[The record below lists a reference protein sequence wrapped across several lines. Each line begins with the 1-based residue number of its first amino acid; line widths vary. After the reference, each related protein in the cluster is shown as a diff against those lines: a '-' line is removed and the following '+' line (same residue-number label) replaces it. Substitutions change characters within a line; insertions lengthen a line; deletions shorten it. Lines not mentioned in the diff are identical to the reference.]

1 MARVRAIAPTYA
13 PGLLTALLLAGCVA
27 GCRDAPPPPSG
38 ASLRDIVLTPDTMV
52 LRGEVP
58 RNTTLEVLLRTQGIA
73 QAAAGDVIS
82 AARTVFDPRRL
93 RAAQPYS
100 LERTLDGALR
110 AFEYE
115 IDAES
120 FLRVTAT
127 GISRALHAELVPIP
141 RTLERVVAV
150 GTIDEA
156 TPSLFQAMEA
166 TGEGAELTIA
176 LAGIFAGEIDFNSEV
191 QPGDRFTVA
200 FDKYTRPD
208 RPATYGHITAA
219 EFQNEGR
226 VIKAIRFTSADGRSG
241 YYDEQGRSLKRFF
254 LRSPL
259 KFEPRVT
266 SRFSTRRMH
275 PVLHTARAHRGV
287 DYGAPHGAPVV
298 AVSSGTVVSATS
310 DAVNGRMVRL
320 RHTSGYESYYLH
332 LSAFGAGIRRGAHV
346 DQGQSVGRV
355 GATGLATGPHLHYGL
370 KKNDAWV
377 DPLREH
383 RRMPPGEPIA
393 AAWMAAFTA
402 VRDEAA
408 AELRTAPVHRPVS
421 AVLLVDRTAGETS
434 GR

>member
-1 MARVRAIAPTYA
+1 M
-13 PGLLTALLLAGCVA
+13 
-27 GCRDAPPPPSG
+27 
-38 ASLRDIVLTPDTMV
+38 
-52 LRGEVP
+52 
-58 RNTTLEVLLRTQGIA
+58 
-73 QAAAGDVIS
+73 GDVIT

-93 RAAQPYS
+93 RAAQPFS

-110 AFEYE
+110 LFEYE
-115 IDAES
+115 IDADS
-120 FLRVTAT
+120 FLRVAGNGTS
-127 GISRALHAELVPIP
+127 GVLHAELVPIP
-141 RTLERVVAV
+141 KTLERAVAA

-191 QPGDRFTVA
+191 QPGDSFTVA
-200 FDKYTRPD
+200 FDRYTRPD
-208 RPATYGHITAA
+208 RPATYGPITAA

-226 VIKAIRFTSADGRSG
+226 VVTAIRFTSADGRSG

-266 SRFSTRRMH
+266 SRFSTQRMH

-287 DYGAPHGAPVV
+287 DYGAPQGAPVV

-320 RHTSGYESYYLH
+320 RHPSGYESYYLH
-332 LSAFGAGIRRGAHV
+332 LSAFAAGIRRGAHV
-346 DQGQSVGRV
+346 DQGQGVGRV
-355 GATGLATGPHLHYGL
+355 GATGLATGAHLHYGL
-370 KKNDAWV
+370 KKNGAWV

-383 RRMPPGEPIA
+383 RRMPPGEPIPVA
-393 AAWMAAFTA
+393 LMAAFTA
-402 VRDEAA
+402 VRDQAA
-408 AELRTAPVHRPVS
+408 AELRTSTARRRES
-421 AVLLVDRTAGETS
+421 AVLLVDRPAAETS